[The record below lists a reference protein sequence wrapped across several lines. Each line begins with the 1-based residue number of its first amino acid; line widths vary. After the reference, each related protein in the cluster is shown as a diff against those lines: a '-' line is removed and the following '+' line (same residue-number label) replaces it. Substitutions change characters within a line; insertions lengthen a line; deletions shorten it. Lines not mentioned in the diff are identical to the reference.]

1 MNKVV
6 QITSA
11 VFLAVVFIP
20 MCSTTYIGPDEIGV
34 RKAVFG
40 GIDDEDFE
48 QGRHLDLPFLHSF
61 YRLPRQVQF
70 LEFKRFPVRNN
81 QNNQFFVDISILYEI
96 VEGGAHKIGQEGLIN
111 TWHAKVKSVCEG
123 FLRVHLAQLD
133 NESILDSDERIQ
145 VALSSIEP
153 LNKQLGQ
160 YHVRVRDDG
169 VVIRAIRFERSY
181 EGRLQAQQLLA
192 VQARLDE
199 AKEKESEARM
209 QTDTVKK
216 GIDKDVAVEEQEWN
230 KKIADLRQEWEVKI
244 AEVRA
249 EVERYQRRVRAE
261 ADAHFEQATAEG
273 ERAVAEARALG
284 ERLKTDALNTRAGRT
299 YSAILAAR
307 NFKLGN
313 IRLNSSDP
321 NFLQRFASM
330 GVWRNFFLPD
340 ER

>member
-1 MNKVV
+1 M
-6 QITSA
+6 
-11 VFLAVVFIP
+11 
-20 MCSTTYIGPDEIGV
+20 
-34 RKAVFG
+34 
-40 GIDDEDFE
+40 
-48 QGRHLDLPFLHSF
+48 
-61 YRLPRQVQF
+61 
-70 LEFKRFPVRNN
+70 
-81 QNNQFFVDISILYEI
+81 
-96 VEGGAHKIGQEGLIN
+96 
-111 TWHAKVKSVCEG
+111 
-123 FLRVHLAQLD
+123 RVHLAQLD
-133 NESILDSDERIQ
+133 NESVLDSDQRIR
-145 VALSSIEP
+145 VAASSIEP
-153 LNKQLGQ
+153 LNKQLEQ

-230 KKIADLRQEWEVKI
+230 KKIADLRQEWEIKI

-261 ADAHFEQATAEG
+261 ADAHFDQATAEG

-307 NFKLGN
+307 NFKLGK

-321 NFLQRFASM
+321 NFLLRFASM